1 MPKFSLLVLTVL
13 LAGINSTLLAQE
25 EENPKRDLFQ
35 TATFAFDSQD
45 WENAERLL
53 NTWITTNPR
62 DAEAY
67 WLRGQTFERLGN
79 LDRALADFSILLT
92 IDSEYAEAYFAR
104 GRVRYQ
110 LKQYESAMKDFQD
123 FLVTPP
129 GQTTRIIYRQG
140 AGDLGVSQVMT
151 AQSGNPAQA
160 YYHLG
165 LCSFE
170 LGEYD
175 FSVDYFDLA
184 LESESENPDYYA
196 EKGRTYL
203 RVGENMLAIESF
215 EEALSINPGH
225 LPAKQGLAQVKEGGD
240 LLLLEQLNQVISD
253 SIANSQT
260 YKQRGFYRMNHGDS
274 IGAIADFSAA
284 IALDEFDTESFYYRG
299 KIYSGKK
306 DWKKAECDF
315 SAALELEEQN
325 EGYLLARGQ
334 SRYLAGSLDGAL
346 ADFTL
351 FIAIE
356 PSNPSGFYHRGITLQ
371 RMKRLS
377 EACPD
382 LLKASELGMEQAK
395 AIWGKICEPKAQR

>member
-1 MPKFSLLVLTVL
+1 MPKFSLLVLTLL

-25 EENPKRDLFQ
+25 EETPSRELFQ

-45 WENAERLL
+45 WENAKRLL
-53 NTWITTNPR
+53 STWITTNPR
-62 DAEAY
+62 DAEGY
-67 WLRGQTFERLGN
+67 WLRGQTFEHLGN

-104 GRVRYQ
+104 GRIRYQ
-110 LKQYESAMKDFQD
+110 LNQYESAMKDFQD

-129 GQTTRIIYRQG
+129 GQTTRIIYRQS
-140 AGDLGVSQVMT
+140 AGDLGVSQVIT

-165 LCSFE
+165 LCNFE

-175 FSVDYFDLA
+175 FALDYFDLA
-184 LESESENPDYYA
+184 LQAEPENPDYYA
-196 EKGRTYL
+196 EKGRSYL

-215 EEALSINPGH
+215 EEALSINPSH
-225 LPAKQGLAQVKEGGD
+225 LPARQGLAQVKEGGD
-240 LLLLEQLNQVISD
+240 LLLLEQLDQAIAD

-284 IALDEFDTESFYYRG
+284 IDLDEFDTESFYYRG
-299 KIYSGKK
+299 KIYFGKK
-306 DWKKAECDF
+306 NWKKAEYDF

-351 FIAIE
+351 LIAIE

-371 RMKRLS
+371 RMRRLS

-382 LLKASELGMEQAK
+382 LLKASELGMEQAIV
-395 AIWGKICEPKAQR
+395 IWGKICEPKAQR

>member
-1 MPKFSLLVLTVL
+1 MLKYSLIIIL
-13 LAGINSTLLAQE
+13 LLRLIPSFAQQDTT
-25 EENPKRDLFQ
+25 PSKTGLFQ
-35 TATFAFDSQD
+35 SATFAFDSQK
-45 WENAERLL
+45 WEEAATLL
-53 NTWITTNPR
+53 STWITAHPR
-62 DAEAY
+62 DTEAY
-67 WLRGQTFERLGN
+67 WLRGQAFERSGN
-79 LDRALADFSILLT
+79 LDRALADFSILLSL
-92 IDSEYAEAYFAR
+92 DSEYAEAYFAR
-104 GRVRYQ
+104 GRIRFQ
-110 LKQYESAMKDFQD
+110 LKQYESAMRDFQD

-170 LGEYD
+170 LGEYE
-175 FSVDYFDLA
+175 FAVDYFDLA
-184 LESESENPDYYA
+184 LESEPENPDYYA
-196 EKGRTYL
+196 EKGRSYL
-203 RVGENMLAIESF
+203 RIGENMLAIESF
-215 EEALSINPGH
+215 EEALSINPRH

-240 LLLLEQLNQVISD
+240 LMLLEQLDQVIAD

-274 IGAIADFSAA
+274 LGAIEDFTAA

-306 DWKKAECDF
+306 DWKNAERDF

-325 EGYLLARGQ
+325 EGYLLGRGQ
-334 SRYLAGSLDGAL
+334 SRYLAGSLEGAL
-346 ADFTL
+346 ADFTQL
-351 FIAIE
+351 IAIQ

-371 RMKRLS
+371 RLKRLP

-382 LLKASELGMEQAK
+382 LLKASELGMDQAK
-395 AIWGKICEPKAQR
+395 TIWEKICNPKVQQ

>member
-1 MPKFSLLVLTVL
+1 MPKFSLLVLAVL
-13 LAGINSTLLAQE
+13 LAGINSTLLAQV
-25 EENPKRDLFQ
+25 EENPKRELFQ

-53 NTWITTNPR
+53 SNWITTNPR
-62 DAEAY
+62 DTEGY
-67 WLRGQTFERLGN
+67 WLRGQAFEHLGN
-79 LDRALADFSILLT
+79 LDRALADFSILLSL
-92 IDSEYAEAYFAR
+92 DSDYAEAYFAR
-104 GRVRYQ
+104 GRTRYQ

-170 LGEYD
+170 LGEYG
-175 FSVDYFDLA
+175 FAVDYFDLA
-184 LESESENPDYYA
+184 LESEPENPDYYA
-196 EKGRTYL
+196 EKGRSYL
-203 RVGENMLAIESF
+203 KVGENILAIESF
-215 EEALSINPGH
+215 EEALSINPSH
-225 LPAKQGLAQVKEGGD
+225 LPARQGLAQVKEGED
-240 LLLLEQLNQVISD
+240 LLLLEQLDQVITD

-274 IGAIADFSAA
+274 TGAIADFSAA
-284 IALDEFDTESFYYRG
+284 IDLDEFDTESFYYRG
-299 KIYSGKK
+299 KIYFGKK
-306 DWKKAECDF
+306 NWKNAEYDF

-351 FIAIE
+351 LITIE

-395 AIWGKICEPKAQR
+395 VIWGKICKPKAQL

>member
-1 MPKFSLLVLTVL
+1 MPKFSLLFLTVL

-25 EENPKRDLFQ
+25 EENPKRELFQ

-175 FSVDYFDLA
+175 FAVDYFDLA
-184 LESESENPDYYA
+184 LESEPENPDYYA
-196 EKGRTYL
+196 EKGRSYL

-215 EEALSINPGH
+215 EEALSINPSH

-240 LLLLEQLNQVISD
+240 LLLLEQLDQVIGD

-274 IGAIADFSAA
+274 TGAIADFSAA
-284 IALDEFDTESFYYRG
+284 IDLDEFDTESFYYRG
-299 KIYSGKK
+299 KIYFGKK
-306 DWKKAECDF
+306 DWKKAEYDF

-351 FIAIE
+351 LIAIE

>member
-1 MPKFSLLVLTVL
+1 MLKYSLLIIL
-13 LAGINSTLLAQE
+13 LLRLVPGFAQE
-25 EENPKRDLFQ
+25 DTTPPKGDLFQ
-35 TATFAFDSQD
+35 SATYAFDSQD
-45 WENAERLL
+45 WGKAERLL
-53 NTWITTNPR
+53 STWITSNPR
-62 DAEAY
+62 ETEAY
-67 WLRGQTFERLGN
+67 WLRGQAFERLGN
-79 LDRALADFSILLT
+79 LDRALADFSILLSL
-92 IDSEYAEAYFAR
+92 DSEYAEAYFAR
-104 GRVRYQ
+104 GRIRYQ

-175 FSVDYFDLA
+175 FAVDYFDLA
-184 LESESENPDYYA
+184 LGSEPENPDYYA
-196 EKGRTYL
+196 EKGRSYL
-203 RVGENMLAIESF
+203 RVGDNMLAIESF

-240 LLLLEQLNQVISD
+240 LILLEQLDQVITD

-274 IGAIADFSAA
+274 LGAIADFTAA
-284 IALDEFDTESFYYRG
+284 IDLDEFDTESFYYRG

-306 DWKKAECDF
+306 DWKKAERDF

-351 FIAIE
+351 LIAIE

-395 AIWGKICEPKAQR
+395 AIWEKICNPKAQQ

>member
-1 MPKFSLLVLTVL
+1 MPKIPLLILIVLLV
-13 LAGINSTLLAQE
+13 GINSALLAQG
-25 EENPKRDLFQ
+25 EENPKRDLFH

-45 WENAERLL
+45 WENAEQLL
-53 NTWITTNPR
+53 STWITSNPR
-62 DAEAY
+62 DTEAY
-67 WLRGQTFERLGN
+67 WLRGQAFERLGN
-79 LDRALADFSILLT
+79 LDRALSDFSILIS

-104 GRVRYQ
+104 GRIRYQ
-110 LKQYESAMKDFQD
+110 LEQYEPAMKDFQD
-123 FLVTPP
+123 FLVTAP

-140 AGDLGVSQVMT
+140 AGDQGVSQVMT

-175 FSVDYFDLA
+175 FAVDYYDLA
-184 LESESENPDYYA
+184 LESEPENPDYYA
-196 EKGRTYL
+196 EKGRSYL
-203 RVGENMLAIESF
+203 RVGDNMLAIESF

-240 LLLLEQLNQVISD
+240 LILLEQLDQVIAD

-274 IGAIADFSAA
+274 VGAIADFTTA
-284 IALDEFDTESFYYRG
+284 IDLDEFDTESFYYRG

-306 DWKKAECDF
+306 EWKKAEGDF

-346 ADFTL
+346 ADFTQL
-351 FIAIE
+351 IALE
-356 PSNPSGFYHRGITLQ
+356 PGNPSGFYHRGITLQ
-371 RMKRLS
+371 RLKRLS

-395 AIWGKICEPKAQR
+395 VIWGKICNPKAQQ

>member
-1 MPKFSLLVLTVL
+1 MLKYSLLIIL
-13 LAGINSTLLAQE
+13 LLRLVPSFAQE
-25 EENPKRDLFQ
+25 DTIPQKGDFFQ
-35 TATFAFDSQD
+35 SATYAFDAQD
-45 WENAERLL
+45 WGKAEQLL
-53 NTWITTNPR
+53 SIWITSNLR
-62 DAEAY
+62 DTEAY
-67 WLRGQTFERLGN
+67 WLRGQAFERLGK
-79 LDRALADFSILLT
+79 LDRALADYSILLSL
-92 IDSEYAEAYFAR
+92 DSEYAEAYFAR
-104 GRVRYQ
+104 GRIRYQ
-110 LKQYESAMKDFQD
+110 LEQYESAIKDFQD

-175 FSVDYFDLA
+175 FAVDYFDLA
-184 LESESENPDYYA
+184 LETEPENPDYYA
-196 EKGRTYL
+196 EKGRSYL
-203 RVGENMLAIESF
+203 RVGDNMLAIESF
-215 EEALSINPGH
+215 EEALAINPGH

-240 LLLLEQLNQVISD
+240 LILLEQLDQVIAD

-274 IGAIADFSAA
+274 LGAIADFTAA

-306 DWKKAECDF
+306 DWNKAERDF
-315 SAALELEEQN
+315 SVALELEEQN

-334 SRYLAGSLDGAL
+334 SRYLAGSLAGAL
-346 ADFTL
+346 ADFTQL
-351 FIAIE
+351 IAID

-371 RMKRLS
+371 RLKRLA

-382 LLKASELGMEQAK
+382 LLKASELGMAQAK
-395 AIWGKICEPKAQR
+395 AIWGKICNPIAQQ